1 MDPPTQENELQA
13 SDIQT
18 SQPEI
23 TQNSNESIDTLKR
36 DDIEQTSNSQKQ
48 DDTPEPIVKNDL
60 PEVVPN
66 GNTTKPLV
74 EDKDDESKA
83 SSDTDSDV
91 IDKNQMIEMFDQMVK
106 ESKQNLGLVSQSDS
120 SEAAKSDNEV
130 EKLDQIISS
139 DPKDLILTNGH
150 VEVYKSDENNNQN
163 DDLEAVNGVAE
174 QHEQE
179 SENSR
184 ESVEQPDNPKVA
196 EDVVNDDNDN
206 EEVEDPNEQILPQPS
221 HDIPQSEDK
230 IDIEPLK
237 DTSHP
242 IKKSKSSG
250 DDLIQQL
257 MNKIKNSDAQ
267 AQNGLEMDNNEYD
280 DEEQKQN
287 YKDMLKNIFSTE
299 KSKHIEEEELQEE
312 PEEEDNQY
320 ENEPPIEVEKDNEKE
335 PEPEIETPQCNCEGE
350 CKCPHVYR
358 TELSNDILSYERFYP
373 GRILGNTFTIINKT
387 DKPMNIS
394 VDFSDEGLTKEE
406 ISNRLMEFYEVSSPE
421 EIEQPYLKWS
431 KQGHVNAEKE
441 YECWFIEDPYKKTL
455 VKSVEYQL
463 KPYDSFEFIVV
474 LKSPVIKQ
482 STFLITNVRVINHTF
497 KEEHRVFAFGSL
509 DVPRL

>member
-1 MDPPTQENELQA
+1 
-13 SDIQT
+13 
-18 SQPEI
+18 
-23 TQNSNESIDTLKR
+23 
-36 DDIEQTSNSQKQ
+36 
-48 DDTPEPIVKNDL
+48 
-60 PEVVPN
+60 
-66 GNTTKPLV
+66 
-74 EDKDDESKA
+74 
-83 SSDTDSDV
+83 
-91 IDKNQMIEMFDQMVK
+91 
-106 ESKQNLGLVSQSDS
+106 
-120 SEAAKSDNEV
+120 
-130 EKLDQIISS
+130 
-139 DPKDLILTNGH
+139 
-150 VEVYKSDENNNQN
+150 
-163 DDLEAVNGVAE
+163 
-174 QHEQE
+174 
-179 SENSR
+179 
-184 ESVEQPDNPKVA
+184 
-196 EDVVNDDNDN
+196 
-206 EEVEDPNEQILPQPS
+206 
-221 HDIPQSEDK
+221 
-230 IDIEPLK
+230 
-237 DTSHP
+237 
-242 IKKSKSSG
+242 
-250 DDLIQQL
+250 
-257 MNKIKNSDAQ
+257 
-267 AQNGLEMDNNEYD
+267 
-280 DEEQKQN
+280 
-287 YKDMLKNIFSTE
+287 MLKNIFSTE